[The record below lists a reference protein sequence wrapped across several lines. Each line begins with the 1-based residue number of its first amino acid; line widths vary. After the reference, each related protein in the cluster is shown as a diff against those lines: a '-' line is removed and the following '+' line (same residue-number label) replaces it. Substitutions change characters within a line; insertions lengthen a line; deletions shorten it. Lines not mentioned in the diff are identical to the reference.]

1 MAAINP
7 QKITGSWMAGV
18 ALDIHTISSTYL
30 GVNEYGHDIYD
41 SVRSELG
48 TLLLRLKYRSDQ
60 SAAAEII
67 DTAAGYL
74 RQRLNHGIRR
84 FDLIIPV
91 PPSAV
96 RRVQP
101 VLLLANGIG
110 EALGVPVANCIT
122 PTRPASQLK
131 DVSDPAKRKEML
143 DGLYAVDP
151 VHTEKKNI
159 LLFDDLFRSG
169 ATMNAIT
176 GVLLGQG
183 KAASV
188 RAFTITRT
196 RKNL

>member
-7 QKITGSWMAGV
+7 QKITGTWMAGV

-30 GVNEYGHDIYD
+30 GVNEFGHDIYD

-48 TLLLRLKYRSDQ
+48 ALLLRLKYRADR
-60 SAAAEII
+60 SAAQEII

-74 RQRLNHGIRR
+74 RQRLKDGIRK
-84 FDLIIPV
+84 FDVIIPV
-91 PPSAV
+91 PPSAT
-96 RRVQP
+96 RALQP

-110 EALGVPVANCIT
+110 EALGVPVDNCIT
-122 PTRPASQLK
+122 PMRPTAQLK

-143 DGLYAVDP
+143 DGLYHVDP
-151 VHTEKKNI
+151 IHTENKNI